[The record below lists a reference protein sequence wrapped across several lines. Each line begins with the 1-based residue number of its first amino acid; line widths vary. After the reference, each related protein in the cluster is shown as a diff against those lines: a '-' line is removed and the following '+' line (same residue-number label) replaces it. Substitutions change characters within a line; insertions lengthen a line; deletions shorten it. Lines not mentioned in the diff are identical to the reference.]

1 MPNSQSTNSFQYTW
15 VVYHYKAYVGYK
27 ININKL
33 TRIEIKQNMFSDWWI
48 KLQNNNYLE
57 IKEDK

>member
-1 MPNSQSTNSFQYTW
+1 MF
-15 VVYHYKAYVGYK
+15 GYK

-33 TRIEIKQNMFSDWWI
+33 TRIEIKQNMFSDLWI

-57 IKEDK
+57 IKEYK

>member
-1 MPNSQSTNSFQYTW
+1 MF
-15 VVYHYKAYVGYK
+15 GYK

-48 KLQNNNYLE
+48 ILQNNNYLE
-57 IKEDK
+57 IKEYK

>member
-1 MPNSQSTNSFQYTW
+1 MF
-15 VVYHYKAYVGYK
+15 GYK

-33 TRIEIKQNMFSDWWI
+33 TRIEMKQNMFSDWWI

-57 IKEDK
+57 IKEYK

>member
-1 MPNSQSTNSFQYTW
+1 MPNSRYKLFQYTW